1 MDEKTTIRYFFRLF
15 LVFAAMTVIG
25 NILLLLY
32 NDTIQ
37 KVAFGLAITT
47 LGMFLTWMCYNMC
60 NNAKNE
66 MASKIFQ
73 EELLF
78 RLDVLKTLI
87 KK

>member
-1 MDEKTTIRYFFRLF
+1 MDEKTTIKYFFRLF
-15 LVFAAMTVIG
+15 LVFAVMTVIG
-25 NILLLLY
+25 DTLLLFY

-37 KVAFGLAITT
+37 KVALDLAITG